1 MQNAKCKFN
10 EAHHKLSGRGNINI
24 CINTYTRSVASEMR
38 VEYLDLPR
46 ELISLGQAQR
56 SSPILGLQCRQMRRR
71 ITSNGLTT
79 RLLYAL
85 SPLHLVPLCS
95 KEANGNL
102 DHNTLKP
109 AIKTL
114 ALLLTD
120 RYSYAYARFDRII
133 RLRIEDSKILRERE
147 KDSDAFLLIG
157 RTNSTAIGAFRCTS
171 ATQAV
176 RT

>member
-1 MQNAKCKFN
+1 
-10 EAHHKLSGRGNINI
+10 
-24 CINTYTRSVASEMR
+24 MR

-46 ELISLGQAQR
+46 ELISLGEAQR

-109 AIKTL
+109 AIKP
-114 ALLLTD
+114 ARASFNRLLTD

-147 KDSDAFLLIG
+147 KDSHAFLLIG
-157 RTNSTAIGAFRCTS
+157 RTNSTPIGAFRCTS